1 MSPPMI
7 IIAGTISFDPAARE
21 ALETG
26 FAAMQTET
34 LQEAGCGSYEIY
46 NSRGDAGTVFIFE
59 KWESEE
65 ALAAHMV
72 SPHMAAFGG
81 VMGAIGITG
90 IDIKKYSG
98 ATEGPLR

>member
-7 IIAGTISFDPAARE
+7 IIAGTISFDPAKRE

-26 FAAMQTET
+26 FAAMQAET

-46 NSRGDAGTVFIFE
+46 NSRTEAGTVLIYE

-72 SPHMAAFGG
+72 SPHM
-81 VMGAIGITG
+81 GAIGITG
-90 IDIKKYSG
+90 IDINKYSG

>member
-1 MSPPMI
+1 MI
-7 IIAGTISFDPAARE
+7 IIAGTISFDPAKRE
-21 ALETG
+21 ALESG
-26 FAAMQTET
+26 FAAMQADT
-34 LQEAGCGSYEIY
+34 LKEAGCGAYEIY
-46 NSRGDAGTVFIFE
+46 NSRSAEGTVLIFE

-72 SPHMAAFGG
+72 SPHMASFGG